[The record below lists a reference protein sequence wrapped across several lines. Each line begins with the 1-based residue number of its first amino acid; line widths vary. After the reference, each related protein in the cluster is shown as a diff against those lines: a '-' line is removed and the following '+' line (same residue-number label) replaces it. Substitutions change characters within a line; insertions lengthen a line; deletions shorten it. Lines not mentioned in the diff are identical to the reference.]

1 MKKHGQNRFDVT
13 TKIPGIDINTRPATG
28 KGLDINIRAAS
39 GKSGID
45 INPRPARKLPEAQ
58 IRDLTDTRSLEDFA
72 NRLNAARRDYRRFC
86 FTVLIT
92 AIALAS
98 AAFLAGYIISNL

>member
-1 MKKHGQNRFDVT
+1 MKKHGQSRFDI
-13 TKIPGIDINTRPATG
+13 TKRPQG
-28 KGLDINIRAAS
+28 VDV
-39 GKSGID
+39 
-45 INPRPARKLPEAQ
+45 NPSVVYCKLPAAQ

-98 AAFLAGYIISNL
+98 AALLAGYIISNL

>member
-1 MKKHGQNRFDVT
+1 MKRKTANRFDITAKTFPV
-13 TKIPGIDINTRPATG
+13 G
-28 KGLDINIRAAS
+28 
-39 GKSGID
+39 
-45 INPRPARKLPEAQ
+45 PARKLPEAQ

-98 AAFLAGYIISNL
+98 AAFLAGFIISNL